1 MDTWVGRR
9 RILKSKSEATTEQM
23 KWVVLRVRSLSM
35 IINSTTSS
43 AKHSHFGA
51 KNNPASKTALA
62 RVPPMASKMAL
73 TPSTVLSS
81 FPKMM
86 VMLSGWLSRVCVQEE
101 QEALGCQQERLTLAI
116 GFKEE
121 LVFVINRRASC
132 ARMWRWCCKR
142 SSFVTFH

>member
-1 MDTWVGRR
+1 
-9 RILKSKSEATTEQM
+9 
-23 KWVVLRVRSLSM
+23 
-35 IINSTTSS
+35 
-43 AKHSHFGA
+43 
-51 KNNPASKTALA
+51 
-62 RVPPMASKMAL
+62 MASKMAL

-101 QEALGCQQERLTLAI
+101 QEALACQQERLTLAI

-132 ARMWRWCCKR
+132 ARM
-142 SSFVTFH
+142 